1 MKTSL
6 VMSKR
11 NYEFKISLNSLFYK
25 ISYFGLAF
33 VLKSTGPKYPL
44 GSTIQYS

>member
-1 MKTSL
+1 
-6 VMSKR
+6 MSKR